1 MKKLKD
7 FIYDKNDI
15 VIAVLILAVAALII
29 SWRLDIILEYPKQLL
44 GNDDPAVQTPV
55 GGDENPSGDET
66 DQSGDDE
73 DGQAGNDDQS
83 GDNDQSGNGEGEGT
97 QTGIDEP
104 ADIPLWDGGMLT
116 EDVEVEVEGAS
127 ASAAVKCLIN
137 AGLFEDYAE
146 YQAICEEEGMN
157 HEKVAAGSFTFKKGS
172 TKKEIAKKINW
183 S

>member
-44 GNDDPAVQTPV
+44 GSDDPSIQTPV
-55 GGDENPSGDET
+55 DGDENPSGDET

-73 DGQAGNDDQS
+73 DGQTGNDDQS
-83 GDNDQSGNGEGEGT
+83 GSGEGEGS
-97 QTGIDEP
+97 QTGTDEP
-104 ADIPLWDGGMLT
+104 ADIPLWDGGTLT
-116 EDVEVEVEGAS
+116 EDVQVEVEGAS
-127 ASAAVKCLIN
+127 ASAAVKCLID
-137 AGLFEDYAE
+137 AGLFENYAE

-157 HEKVAAGSFTFKKGS
+157 HEKVSAGTFTFKKGT